1 MLIPDDP
8 IIRNC
13 ERTGYPG
20 GREPDYPICPIC
32 GAQCETLYRD
42 FHGET
47 FGCDECVTQ
56 YNAWEMPECFPGKE
70 NE

>member
-1 MLIPDDP
+1 MILDDP
-8 IIRNC
+8 FIRNC

-20 GREPDYPICPIC
+20 GREPESPICPIC

-42 FHGET
+42 LHGET

-56 YNAWEMPECFPGKE
+56 HDAWEMPECFPGKE